1 MTNCKLDN
9 GDCGFLH
16 CVGNPGTCGINMEGA
31 GKCNKTK
38 TTKCWFNTDCPSGET
53 CQELPGKEG
62 HQHINQTCSDLLSQF
77 KSKVKCDD
85 GYVAAVS
92 SDPNYN
98 GSVNKQKTQR
108 QPCAFVCNKSSAP
121 GPSPSKGMSTGLKI
135 GIAVGAVIL
144 LALVVLALVK

>member
-9 GDCGFLH
+9 GKCGFH
-16 CVGNPGTCGINMEGA
+16 SCVGNNTGTCGINMEGA
-31 GKCNKTK
+31 GKCSKSSTN
-38 TTKCWFNTDCPSGET
+38 CWFNTDCPSDET
-53 CQELPGKEG
+53 CQYLPGKKG
-62 HQHINQTCSDLLSQF
+62 HQHINQSCSDLLVQF
-77 KSKVKCDD
+77 QSKVKCND

-98 GSVNKQKTQR
+98 GSVNKTKTQR

-135 GIAVGAVIL
+135 GIAVGVLIL
-144 LALVVLALVK
+144 LALIVLALMK